1 MSTLTDNEIGRPRK
15 GKLWLTTLARKLR
28 NWLDGFLQDDAS
40 SAAEPRAGQSEELA
54 STPDLPAQGQGV
66 WSEPTL
72 AAEDQAGE
80 FPPNLFRGPGPP
92 EHWLALVREGASE
105 LLLPIE
111 EPSVPSQTPP
121 EPAMKIEG
129 RQRKEVEVPPEARSA
144 RMREGA
150 PELLLPIE
158 EPSVPSQTPP
168 DPAMKIE
175 GRQRK
180 EVEVP
185 PEAGSARMREGA
197 PRVPTEQ
204 RTELWQSAQNT
215 AMNDDERRT
224 GEMPPSAPH
233 RRPSMRLSAEST
245 QPPPKSMGPVRSDS
259 GGLPRVRWIQ
269 LLKYKVAGKLSDS
282 SKAHRSQSPDEYSGG
297 LSSPVR
303 QLVHEV
309 PSDIRTIRSPN
320 RLESPPPGA
329 TRTPDSVTRSPHS
342 VGGSS
347 PPLSNEPGR
356 YSPSNYSATPAQ
368 STSAFSQVEQ
378 KPHGISASALD
389 QPEGKNHSP
398 MADDASF
405 SQQTTSLSS
414 EHRFVKDRPGRWPAS
429 PQSDMGGEFRKLR
442 PAAWKRGTEEGNRSP
457 IQTRKNPELMTDA
470 DAFGQPALL
479 TTLPLT
485 ASKSP
490 RSVDATGTTGD
501 PWPELPEDL
510 YSAAAHSEQFL
521 RSWQHV
527 SALDIEQRGGR

>member
-40 SAAEPRAGQSEELA
+40 SAAEPRAGRSEELA

-92 EHWLALVREGASE
+92 EHWLALVREGAS
-105 LLLPIE
+105 
-111 EPSVPSQTPP
+111 
-121 EPAMKIEG
+121 
-129 RQRKEVEVPPEARSA
+129 
-144 RMREGA
+144 
-150 PELLLPIE
+150 ELLLPIE

-329 TRTPDSVTRSPHS
+329 TRTLDSVTPSPHS

-389 QPEGKNHSP
+389 QHEGKNHSP

-442 PAAWKRGTEEGNRSP
+442 PP
-457 IQTRKNPELMTDA
+457 ITD
-470 DAFGQPALL
+470 
-479 TTLPLT
+479 
-485 ASKSP
+485 
-490 RSVDATGTTGD
+490 
-501 PWPELPEDL
+501 
-510 YSAAAHSEQFL
+510 
-521 RSWQHV
+521 
-527 SALDIEQRGGR
+527 